1 MSRLD
6 DALREAMRRED
17 PGPDFTARVLAR
29 AAADPPKRKWWESIT
44 APLRPGVMRWAAAG
58 TLAGVL
64 MVAGAVVEHQRELRV
79 RAEGE
84 AAKERLM
91 LALRIAGGKLN
102 LAREKV
108 EQLNTAAVRN

>member
-6 DALREAMRRED
+6 DALRNAMRRED

-29 AAADPPKRKWWESIT
+29 AAEQPARRGWWAALT
-44 APLRPGVMRWAAAG
+44 TGGMRWAAAG
-58 TLAGVL
+58 ALACVL
-64 MVAGAVVEHQRELRV
+64 VVGGALESIHERRVE
-79 RAEGE
+79 AEGQ
-84 AAKERLM
+84 AAKQQLM

-108 EQLNTAAVRN
+108 LEKNESPN